1 MVNINVRSVE
11 IKRKLGYLKEKR
23 KEMERYVQKKGKTPL
38 SFHTRGWTRVVGLSQ
53 KRKPRN
59 AFGFFFCSSEDTT

>member
-11 IKRKLGYLKEKR
+11 IKRNLGYLKEKR

-53 KRKPRN
+53 K
-59 AFGFFFCSSEDTT
+59 